1 MQKKYAKLKEVNR
14 MQRIITEYREP
25 GVDGNV
31 DGVIGDGNVDGV
43 IGDGM
48 WTGTMGGDGYK
59 IFYHVIL

>member
-31 DGVIGDGNVDGV
+31 DGVIGDG
-43 IGDGM
+43 M